1 MKRILIPVAAAIFF
15 SLTACNNNEPDHDAS
30 IETPLKSKDSLAANP
45 IPNAVAPT
53 DSTAVQPVQTVN
65 AQPATATQTV
75 AAGMNPAHGQPGH
88 RCDIAVGAPLNSAP
102 AKPATTTT
110 TTQTVT
116 PAPAT
121 TTKTAP
127 GMNPP
132 HGQPGHRCDIAVGAP
147 LNSAPAKPAATP
159 TVTPTAT
166 PVQNKVVDAEPVKAL
181 APAPASPDKKGN

>member
-1 MKRILIPVAAAIFF
+1 MKRILIPVTAAIFF

-45 IPNAVAPT
+45 LPNPVVSA
-53 DSTAVQPVQTVN
+53 DSTAAQPVQTVN
-65 AQPATATQTV
+65 TQAATTPQTV

-110 TTQTVT
+110 TQTVT

-121 TTKTAP
+121 ATKTAP

-159 TVTPTAT
+159 TVTPTAA
-166 PVQNKVVDAEPVKAL
+166 PVEKKTVDAEPAKVL
-181 APAPASPDKKGN
+181 APTPASADKKGN